1 MLILANV
8 RERWSAFLGAFVA
21 LLVGVALITT
31 TLVVYDSARPEVQPR
46 YTGTAALALPQR
58 AVDADGSP
66 EDRMPWSKAE
76 AEPLVAGLDKVP
88 GVADAVVDRSF
99 YAQAIKHGTPVTD
112 EGALESG
119 HGWGSARTA
128 PYKLVS
134 GRAPSAADEIVVD
147 HALGAAVGSDLTV
160 NITQGRRQFT
170 VVGTTDGPGYYFSEA
185 FAARQQPGVRA
196 IALVAEEG
204 ADTGA
209 IVTAAKK
216 VLGDKGEV
224 VSGDGRS
231 ELQPQYIEHKRFLGV
246 QLISA
251 MAVLGLFTTVFVV
264 ASVLVL
270 ATGMRRREIG
280 LLRTIGAAPQQVKR
294 VIIGEAVVVGLLGS
308 IGGCAAGVATAPL
321 LHSLLDGLGVAPPG
335 MEVTVTAWPLLTA
348 SVIGVGVSVI
358 GAWTAGRRAA
368 RVAPIEAL
376 LDSRSANEVMGRGRW
391 IAGLAVLGTGVLL
404 AIGTATS
411 SADNR
416 INMAIFAT
424 MTLIVAAAVLT
435 PVFIGPVVRFLTA
448 PFQRGGSA
456 GPVLIRA
463 ELVANPRRAASLVAP
478 VIAAVGFTVLL
489 SGMVETM
496 RVAYPAGEALK
507 VSGQTIVT
515 PDGTPGNTDEVV
527 AANPVGKAALPTRAF
542 VLKDS
547 ETDENAEQAENTAD
561 ATVLDVLGSR
571 DPRWSKPGE
580 AVLGESTA
588 GALGLKKDQNV
599 SVRFAD
605 GKVVTLRV
613 GAVLPDDP
621 ARGDFVVA
629 RGLVRVHDPA
639 ALTDDIFVPGDAKA
653 TDAVPGTALHDAAEY
668 ALADYNTDAE
678 LTDSLASM
686 LIVLA
691 VGYSVIAVVNSM
703 AMAAH
708 GRRRDFEA
716 MRTAGGTVR
725 QLLLISAGE
734 TALVVALGA
743 ALGVLVTLAPLAG
756 MAAGLSETTSSD
768 VSLHLN
774 TGAIATAVAGTL
786 LAAVVAGIAVTT
798 KTMRRQA
805 A

>member
-8 RERWSAFLGAFVA
+8 RERWSGFLGAFVA
-21 LLVGVALITT
+21 VLVGVALITT
-31 TLVVYDSARPEVQPR
+31 TLVIYDSARAKVQPR
-46 YTGTAALALPQR
+46 YAGTVALALPEQ
-58 AVDADGSP
+58 AVDADGRP
-66 EDRMPWSKAE
+66 EDRMPWSKGE
-76 AEPLVAGLDKVP
+76 AAPLTAALDRIP

-99 YAQAIKHGTPVTD
+99 YAQAIMGGKPVTD

-119 HGWGSARTA
+119 HAWDSARMA
-128 PYKLVS
+128 PYRLVS
-134 GRAPSAADEIVVD
+134 GRAPSGADEIVVD
-147 HALGAAVGSDLTV
+147 RTLGAVVGSELTV
-160 NITQGRRQFT
+160 NLAAGRKQFK
-170 VVGTTDGPGYYFSEA
+170 VVGTVDGPGYYFSEA
-185 FAARQQPGVRA
+185 FAARQQPGVRT
-196 IALVAEEG
+196 IALVADKG
-204 ADTGA
+204 SDTGA

-216 VLGDKGEV
+216 VLGDKGSV
-224 VSGDGRS
+224 VFGDGRA

-251 MAVLGLFTTVFVV
+251 MAILGLFTTVFVV
-264 ASVLVL
+264 ASMLVL

-280 LLRTIGAAPQQVKR
+280 LLRTIGAAPAQIR
-294 VIIGEAVVVGLLGS
+294 RMILGEAAAVGLLGS
-308 IGGCAAGVATAPL
+308 IAGCVAGMAAAPL
-321 LHSLLDGLGVAPPG
+321 LRSLLDGLEVTPPD
-335 MEVTVTAWPLLTA
+335 MEVTIAAWPLLTA
-348 SVIGVGVSVI
+348 LVIGVGVSVM
-358 GAWTAGRRAA
+358 GAWTAGRKAA

-376 LDSRSANEVMGRGRW
+376 LDSRSVNKGMGHGRW
-391 IAGLAVLGTGVLL
+391 IAGLAVLGLGVLL
-404 AIGTATS
+404 AIGTATT

-416 INMAIFAT
+416 SNVAIFAT
-424 MTLIVAAAVLT
+424 MTLIVAAALLT
-435 PVFIGPVVRFLTA
+435 PVFVGPVGKFLTA

-463 ELVANPRRAASLVAP
+463 ELMANPHRAASLVAP
-478 VIAAVGFTVLL
+478 VIAAVGFAVLL

-515 PDGTPGNTDEVV
+515 PAGTPGNTDEAV

-542 VLKDS
+542 VVKDAKGS
-547 ETDENAEQAENTAD
+547 

-571 DPRWSKPGE
+571 DPRWNQPGE
-580 AVLGESTA
+580 AVLGERTA
-588 GALGLKKDQNV
+588 MDLGLKKDQNV

-605 GKVVTLRV
+605 GIAVTLRV

-629 RGLVRVHDPA
+629 RDLVRAHDPA

-653 TDAVPGTALHDAAEY
+653 TDSVPGTALHDATEY

-686 LIVLA
+686 LIVIA
-691 VGYSVIAVVNSM
+691 AGYSVIAVANSM

-708 GRRRDFEA
+708 GRRRDFA
-716 MRTAGGTVR
+716 VMKSTGGTVR

-734 TALVVALGA
+734 TALVIAVGA
-743 ALGVLVTLAPLAG
+743 ALGVLATLAPLAG
-756 MAAGLSETTSSD
+756 MAAGLSQATSSD

-774 TGAIATAVAGTL
+774 TGAIATAVVATL
-786 LAAVVAGIAVTT
+786 LAAVVAGIAVTAR
-798 KTMRRQA
+798 TMRRQA
-805 A
+805 T